1 MAKSTPHLSAD
12 TDPTLIPQ
20 SPIAETDIDTF
31 DDDASDIIKKE
42 VLNVIADKGQD
53 LLRVDK
59 FVQVRIVGATRS
71 KVQKAI
77 DDELVLV
84 NGKPIK
90 NNYKVRPDDHV
101 IAYQYKVEGSEI
113 IIPQNIP
120 LDIVYEDDDVLLIN
134 KKPNIV
140 VHPGAG
146 NPNGTLI
153 NGVMHYLMQK
163 NQVEEDIPRMGL
175 VHRIDKDTS
184 GLILFAKTTK
194 AMVHLAAQFKA
205 HTVKRRYNALVWG
218 DLDENEG
225 TIDCHLDRHERNRMQ
240 FDTYPDGSKGKHAI
254 THYKVLEKFGY
265 VTLVECI
272 LETGRTHQ
280 IRVHMKYIGH
290 TLFNDYRYG
299 GERILKGTI
308 YTKYKQFVENCFK
321 LLPRQALHAKT
332 LGFVHPTT
340 GAEMHF
346 ESELPADIQ
355 QVIDKWRGY
364 VKGRSID

>member
-1 MAKSTPHLSAD
+1 MSSATIIHND
-12 TDPTLIPQ
+12 EEDFLEEEV
-20 SPIAETDIDTF
+20 ADIV
-31 DDDASDIIKKE
+31 KVE
-42 VLNVIADKGQD
+42 MLNMLVDKGQE
-53 LLRVDK
+53 LTRIDK

-90 NNYKVRPDDHV
+90 NNYKVRPLDHI
-101 IAYQYKVEGSEI
+101 IAYQYKTEGSDV
-113 IIPQNIP
+113 IIPQAIP

-134 KKPNIV
+134 KTPNMV

-153 NGVMHYLMQK
+153 NGVMHHLQQT
-163 NQVEEDIPRMGL
+163 NSIDEDIPRMGL

-218 DLDENEG
+218 DFDTESG
-225 TIDCHLDRHERNRMQ
+225 TIDCHMDRHERNRMQ
-240 FDTYPDGSKGKHAI
+240 FDCYPDGSKGKHAI
-254 THYKVLEKFGY
+254 THYKVLERFGY
-265 VTLVECI
+265 VSLVECI

-308 YTKYKQFVENCFK
+308 YTKYKQFVENCFT
-321 LLPRQALHAKT
+321 LIPRQALHAKT
-332 LGFVHPTT
+332 LGFIHPTT
-340 GAEMHF
+340 GKEMNF
-346 ESELPADIQ
+346 ESELPADMQAAIS
-355 QVIDKWRGY
+355 KWRGY
-364 VKGRSID
+364 TKGKNLLVDDIAEAE